1 MSSNVPK
8 SPKPTPRYETPEAQ
22 RLTRLLQEATRATP
36 VSGPETYVPPSGGD
50 RAEAD
55 YHHFIF
61 GQRGS
66 GKSSLLRHLQHQMLD
81 ANRVAVWIDQEI
93 YSKLSY
99 PDVLVSA
106 LHELMK
112 SLAATL
118 ERKMLLGS
126 QPRHRFAS
134 FGGRQSNAVQA
145 QLLADLRSE
154 ATELEKLKFAPLNR
168 KIEWK
173 IVEETSQNNKATAGV
188 RMQLVSLQGDVG
200 SAEHTATTASEI
212 VDGTKEEYLERALTG
227 YRDLITRTSEQVGG
241 GFVFVDDLYQ
251 IQRNDQPEVLGYLH
265 RLVKDTDLWLKIG
278 SIRYSTV
285 TFKPGDPPRGM
296 QRGQDAHEV
305 PLDRGLRHPQVT
317 QTFLEKILSQICQKA
332 DIDINDLLTV
342 EARKRL
348 VLASGGVA
356 RDYLRI
362 TAGAIDEARNRGVT
376 DKSGSH
382 RIIVDDINKAAGLLS
397 PAKFDDLKAD
407 EPQEAAALAELVRKL
422 TEFCRER
429 GRAYFLIAVDS
440 VDLSA
445 QVDKL
450 QHLRFAHLLIESETV
465 PDRGSQRFNVWL
477 LDVAEL
483 SAQRATAGMD
493 FLGWEEREKRRNR
506 KLIFTGEEVPVSI
519 SGDTTK
525 KAQQSQKKPEAKKD
539 GMLF

>member
-1 MSSNVPK
+1 MGNNAAK
-8 SPKPTPRYETPEAQ
+8 SPKPSPWYETPEAQ

-50 RAEAD
+50 RAEAN

-66 GKSSLLRHLQHQMLD
+66 GKSSLLRHLQHQMLGT
-81 ANRVAVWIDQEI
+81 NRVAVWIDQEI

-112 SLAATL
+112 SLADTL
-118 ERKMLLGS
+118 ERKIAA
-126 QPRHRFAS
+126 QPAPQRRFAA
-134 FGGRQSNAVQA
+134 FGKQQA
-145 QLLADLRSE
+145 NTSQTQLLAELRIT
-154 ATELEKLKFAPLNR
+154 ATELERLRFAPLNR

-173 IVEETSQNNKATAGV
+173 IVEETSQNSKTTAGV

-200 SAEHTATTASEI
+200 SAEHTAAATSET

-227 YRDLITRTSEQVGG
+227 YRNLITRTSELVGG

-265 RLVKDTDLWLKIG
+265 RLVKDTGLWLKIG

-285 TFKPGDPPRGM
+285 TYKPGNPPRGM

-305 PLDRGLRHPQVT
+305 PLDRGLRHPQVA
-317 QTFLEKILSQICQKA
+317 QAFLEKILSQIGQKA
-332 DIDINDLLTV
+332 GIDIYDLLTE
-342 EARKRL
+342 EARNRL

-376 DKSGSH
+376 EKSGSH
-382 RIIVDDINKAAGLLS
+382 RVIADDVNKAAGLLS
-397 PAKFDDLKAD
+397 PAKFDDLEVD
-407 EPQEAAALAELVRKL
+407 EPEEAAALPELVRKI

-429 GRAYFLIAVDS
+429 GHAYFLIAVDS

-450 QHLRFAHLLIESETV
+450 QHLRFAHLLSESETV

-483 SAQRATAGMD
+483 SAQRAAAHMD
-493 FLGWEEREKRRNR
+493 FLGWEDREKRRNR

-519 SGDTTK
+519 TGATK
-525 KAQQSQKKPEAKKD
+525 KPQQPKAKPGAKKD